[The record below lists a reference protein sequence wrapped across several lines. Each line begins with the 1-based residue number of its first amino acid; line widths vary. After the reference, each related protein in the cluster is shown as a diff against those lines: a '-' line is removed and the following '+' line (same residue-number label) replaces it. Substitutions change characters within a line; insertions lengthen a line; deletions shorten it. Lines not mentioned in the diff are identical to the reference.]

1 MFFYVSLE
9 DKLKFDVTESSH
21 YVGEILVINTETI
34 EKTEINTRISDTNY
48 NSTTVI
54 ERAKATL
61 PQFPFPK
68 AVGRKGD

>member
-1 MFFYVSLE
+1 ME

-21 YVGEILVINTETI
+21 YVGEILVINTENNW
-34 EKTEINTRISDTNY
+34 KDWNKHRISDTNY

-54 ERAKATL
+54 ERVKAIL
-61 PQFPFPK
+61 PPAFHFPT